1 MKKYIKRIII
11 LSIILFIISFI
22 IIQLMGK
29 TYTTSF
35 RINNKES
42 YSFNIYKN
50 SNNIKILEKKV
61 KDNKYIVKFKG
72 EKPGKV
78 FLSLD
83 YNDYSE
89 NKIFYIHKSKII
101 TENYYFGYTRGSES
115 IPISVSIILI
125 YILYLL
131 IKEYKKSTKENIYQY
146 KNVSY
151 LGIIIFL
158 SFFLLINLL
167 STINYHGLIETINKT
182 ISSISSLSILLFP
195 ISLIT
200 FILVTISN
208 IELLRREGKSLR
220 NLLGLFLGIFLCT
233 LVLLPD
239 ITYKILLKVQ
249 IVDIYNLNSPGPYIY
264 NFIET
269 LVYLVVTYL
278 ECVLIGTII
287 ISIKSIRKKIEYN
300 KDYIIILG
308 CKTKKDGTLTPL
320 LKGRVDKALEFR
332 SNQLKYNNK
341 DLIFIP
347 SGGQGSDELIPEAE
361 SIKNYL
367 LEQGIKEKNILVENK
382 STNTYENIKYSN
394 NLIKKKDAK
403 TIFSTTNYHVFRAG
417 LIASEQGL
425 KIEGI
430 GSKTKLYY
438 WINAFIREFIGTLY
452 AERKKH
458 ILVLGLIIILL
469 IITISITYISNVI

>member
-1 MKKYIKRIII
+1 
-11 LSIILFIISFI
+11 
-22 IIQLMGK
+22 MGK

-78 FLSLD
+78 FLSMD
-83 YNDYSE
+83 YKDYSE

-158 SFFLLINLL
+158 SFFILINLL

-220 NLLGLFLGIFLCT
+220 NLLGLFLGIFLCDSS
-233 LVLLPD
+233 LFSSYLFGMC
-239 ITYKILLKVQ
+239 
-249 IVDIYNLNSPGPYIY
+249 LNWNNN
-264 NFIET
+264 NF
-269 LVYLVVTYL
+269 
-278 ECVLIGTII
+278 
-287 ISIKSIRKKIEYN
+287 N
-300 KDYIIILG
+300 
-308 CKTKKDGTLTPL
+308 
-320 LKGRVDKALEFR
+320 
-332 SNQLKYNNK
+332 
-341 DLIFIP
+341 
-347 SGGQGSDELIPEAE
+347 
-361 SIKNYL
+361 
-367 LEQGIKEKNILVENK
+367 
-382 STNTYENIKYSN
+382 
-394 NLIKKKDAK
+394 
-403 TIFSTTNYHVFRAG
+403 
-417 LIASEQGL
+417 
-425 KIEGI
+425 
-430 GSKTKLYY
+430 
-438 WINAFIREFIGTLY
+438 
-452 AERKKH
+452 
-458 ILVLGLIIILL
+458 
-469 IITISITYISNVI
+469 